1 MKTLFVELPS
11 STRFEADYLD
21 DDSFRALIPRGT
33 KGQVNGKRTLQ
44 THEVSIQPPAEINAG
59 QLLALRASL
68 SRAKGPSTPP
78 QLSKYP

>member
-1 MKTLFVELPS
+1 
-11 STRFEADYLD
+11 
-21 DDSFRALIPRGT
+21 
-33 KGQVNGKRTLQ
+33 VNGKRTLQ

-78 QLSKYP
+78 NSLNTLSILVV